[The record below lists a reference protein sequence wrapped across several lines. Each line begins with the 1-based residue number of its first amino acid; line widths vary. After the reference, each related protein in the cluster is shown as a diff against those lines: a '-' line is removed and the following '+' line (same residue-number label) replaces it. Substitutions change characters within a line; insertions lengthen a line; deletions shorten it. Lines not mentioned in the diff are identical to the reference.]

1 MDLFVYGTLRALDL
15 MTAVV
20 GSGRWVAIP
29 ASLSGF
35 AVHTVADNVVP
46 FIAREQGASAN
57 GSIWQDVTETQRA
70 RLDLYEGAFGYTLED
85 VEVDTP
91 DGPRTAKCYMPP
103 PGIMADP
110 SPWSLADWE
119 AHHLAPALLAAA
131 ELFSHDP
138 LPSHAQL
145 RSMWPMI
152 EARAW
157 SKHRAQVAPA
167 SRRHKAQPADFP
179 ILKARPPHGQFF
191 RFQNVDV
198 SHRTFA
204 GGQSVPHK
212 RDAFIGIDAAVIL
225 PYDPAR
231 DRFLLVEQARLGPR
245 LRHDPNPWMLEPV
258 AGIVDARETPEQ
270 AALRECHEEAALD
283 IRVLEPAGSF
293 YVSPGAST
301 DYFYTYVGLCDL
313 PQTDPYLGG
322 LPGEGEDLRLHP
334 MSFDDAMALADSG
347 EIATGPAL
355 YLLYWVM
362 RHKARLQALV

>member
-1 MDLFVYGTLRALDL
+1 MDLFVYGTLRARDL
-15 MTAVV
+15 MTAVA
-20 GSGRWVAIP
+20 GSGQWVAIP
-29 ASLSGF
+29 ASLPDF

-46 FIAREQGASAN
+46 FISREQGAGAN
-57 GSIWQDVTETQRA
+57 GIIWQDVTEAQCA

-85 VEVDTP
+85 VTVLTAS
-91 DGPRTAKCYMPP
+91 GPRTAKCYMPP
-103 PGIMADP
+103 PDIAADP

-119 AHHLAPALLAAA
+119 ADHLAPALLAAT

-138 LPSHAQL
+138 LPSQAQL

-157 SKHRAQVAPA
+157 SKHRAKAGPA
-167 SRRHKAQPADFP
+167 TTRYQAQPADFP
-179 ILKARPPHGQFF
+179 ILKARPPHGKFF
-191 RFQNVDV
+191 RFQNIDV

-204 GGQSVPHK
+204 SGQSVPHE
-212 RDAFIGIDAAVIL
+212 REGFIGIDAAIVL
-225 PYDPAR
+225 PYDAAR
-231 DRFLLVEQARLGPR
+231 DRVLFVEQARLGPR

-258 AGIVDARETPEQ
+258 AGIIDAREAPEQ
-270 AALRECHEEAALD
+270 AALRECREEAALD
-283 IRVLEPAGSF
+283 VKVLEPAGSF

-322 LPGEGEDLRLHP
+322 LPDEGEDLRLHP
-334 MSFDDAMALADSG
+334 MSFDDAMTLADSG

-355 YLLYWVM
+355 YLLYWVL
-362 RHKARLQALV
+362 RHKARLQTLV